1 MKAGLSATKKLPVI
15 NKFMATYKQS
25 GVDIPMGD
33 KCSKIAYGEA
43 KKTFASRK
51 GMIGKPVAIE
61 GGFTGMLD
69 FGNFYLVQ
77 NDDGV
82 GSKIAVADAMK
93 KYDTLGYDLL
103 AMVADDAVC
112 VGAETVSVTNTLDT
126 SRVSDKVVAP
136 LLAGLRKACN
146 EQHIV
151 IPGGELA
158 EMPDLIKGNVWNAC
172 AVGIVEKKKFIFGKG
187 IKPGDKIIG
196 LRSRGFRSNGYSLV
210 RYILKKNFGATWF
223 NKKFDSKSTWGQATL
238 IPSIIYSNAVLD
250 LTGRYG
256 KPAKA
261 KIKGI
266 VHVTGGGIP
275 GNITRILG
283 NLGARIDDL
292 PSPHKPMLE
301 LQKFGNV
308 SDKEAYKVWNM
319 GVGMILISNDYEK
332 IKFILKKHKIEVK
345 IIGEVTSDKKI
356 TLVSKGYFNRDKTLT
371 Y

>member
-1 MKAGLSATKKLPVI
+1 
-15 NKFMATYKQS
+15 MATYKQS
-25 GVDIPMGD
+25 GVDISMGD

-51 GMIGKPVAIE
+51 GMIGRPVTIE

-69 FGNFYLVQ
+69 FGDFYLVA

-82 GSKIAVADAMK
+82 GSKIAIADAIK

-112 VGAETVSVTNTLDT
+112 VGAETVAITNTLDT
-126 SRVSDKVVAP
+126 SKVSDKVVQP

-146 EQHIV
+146 EQHVV

-158 EMPDLIKGNVWNAC
+158 EMPDLVKGNVWNAS
-172 AVGIVEKKKFIFGKG
+172 AVGIVEKKKFISGKG
-187 IKPGDKIIG
+187 IKAGDKIIG
-196 LRSRGFRSNGYSLV
+196 LKSRGFRSNGFSLV
-210 RYILKKNFGATWF
+210 RYILKKSFGANWV
-223 NKKFDSKSTWGQATL
+223 NKKFDSRHSWGEITL
-238 IPSIIYSNAVLD
+238 TPSIIYSNAVLH
-250 LTGRYG
+250 LTGRYK
-256 KPAKA
+256 KPSKV

-283 NLGARIDDL
+283 NNGAHLDAL
-292 PSPHKPMLE
+292 PAPHKSMLE
-301 LQKFGNV
+301 LQKLGNV

-319 GVGMILISNDYEK
+319 GVGMILIGNDYEK
-332 IKFILKKHKIEVK
+332 IKSSLKKHKIEALV
-345 IIGEVTSDKKI
+345 IGEVTPNKKI
-356 TLVSKGYFNRDKTLT
+356 TLVSKGFFNRDKTLT
-371 Y
+371 F

>member
-1 MKAGLSATKKLPVI
+1 
-15 NKFMATYKQS
+15 MATYKQS
-25 GVDIPMGD
+25 GVNISMGD

-43 KKTFASRK
+43 KKTFAARK
-51 GMIGKPVAIE
+51 GMIGKPVTVE

-82 GSKIAVADAMK
+82 GSKIAIADALK

-112 VGAETVSVTNTLDT
+112 VGAETISITNTLDT
-126 SRVSDKVVAP
+126 SKISDKVVAP

-146 EQHIV
+146 EQHVV

-158 EMPDLIKGNVWNAC
+158 EMPDLVKGNVWNAC
-172 AVGIVEKKKFIFGKG
+172 AVGVVEKKKFISGKG

-196 LRSRGFRSNGYSLV
+196 LRSRGFRSNGYSLI
-210 RYILKKNFGATWF
+210 RYILRKKFGAKWE
-223 NKKFDSKSTWGQATL
+223 NKKFNSKQTWGQITL
-238 IPSIIYSNAVLD
+238 RPSIIYSNALLD
-250 LTGRYG
+250 IIGRFG

-261 KIKGI
+261 KIKAI

-283 NLGARIDDL
+283 NLGARLDSL
-292 PSPHKPMLE
+292 PLPHKPMLE
-301 LQKFGNV
+301 LQKLGNV

-332 IKFILKKHKIEVK
+332 IKSILKKHKIEAQ
-345 IIGEVTSDKKI
+345 IIGEVTSNKNVK
-356 TLVSKGYFNRDKTLT
+356 LVSRGFFSS
-371 Y
+371 